1 LRRPFRLF
9 LYLGPSIVAGLGWLV
24 IYGYADENAP
34 GLHPIELSLVWVAV
48 GGGAFALWARSK
60 REWPF
65 GPKHIEEQYL
75 NADPRLLEFDE
86 DDLASP
92 LPAGDR

>member
-1 LRRPFRLF
+1 MTTSHKHPHLRRRI
-9 LYLGPSIVAGLGWLV
+9 GVT
-24 IYGYADENAP
+24 
-34 GLHPIELSLVWVAV
+34 H
-48 GGGAFALWARSK
+48 
-60 REWPF
+60 EWPF

>member
-1 LRRPFRLF
+1 
-9 LYLGPSIVAGLGWLV
+9 
-24 IYGYADENAP
+24 
-34 GLHPIELSLVWVAV
+34 VAV
-48 GGGAFALWARSK
+48 GGGAFVLWARSK